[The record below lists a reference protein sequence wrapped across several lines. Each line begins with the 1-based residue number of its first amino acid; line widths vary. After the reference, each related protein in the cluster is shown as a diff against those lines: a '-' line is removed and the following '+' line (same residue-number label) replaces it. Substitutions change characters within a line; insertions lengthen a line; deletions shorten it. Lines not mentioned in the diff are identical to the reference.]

1 MTAQLLYLMPDPHAK
16 NWVKAGKSKL
26 PTFQM
31 RIGNYQQGNGPNYKV
46 TWPHCWIGEKTA
58 VDNLERTIMTLFKEQ
73 RPLQGRGYTEWIEN
87 ETVESMISKIDEIV
101 RGYGFKV
108 EPVEQDL
115 LPITVDNVKQVQDR
129 YMSEKI

>member
-1 MTAQLLYLMPDPHAK
+1 
-16 NWVKAGKSKL
+16 
-26 PTFQM
+26 
-31 RIGNYQQGNGPNYKV
+31 
-46 TWPHCWIGEKTA
+46 
-58 VDNLERTIMTLFKEQ
+58 
-73 RPLQGRGYTEWIEN
+73 
-87 ETVESMISKIDEIV
+87 MISKIDEIV

>member
-1 MTAQLLYLMPDPHAK
+1 
-16 NWVKAGKSKL
+16 
-26 PTFQM
+26 
-31 RIGNYQQGNGPNYKV
+31 
-46 TWPHCWIGEKTA
+46 
-58 VDNLERTIMTLFKEQ
+58 MTLFKEQ

-87 ETVESMISKIDEIV
+87 ETVESMTSKIDEIV

-108 EPVEQDL
+108 KPVEQDL